1 VTAEHAF
8 ESNSVA
14 YVARVHVSVRPIRAN
29 SEEREV
35 HDDVA
40 RTRPDGRATE
50 DKGTGIRWETKGVGG
65 GVLSSCAHK
74 FLHTY
79 ACPFVPSHEPTD
91 DTATADATAATDAYA
106 ANHQEWTA
114 SARYSRVTT
123 QSTLVVVADTVTNRA
138 S

>member
-1 VTAEHAF
+1 M
-8 ESNSVA
+8 A
-14 YVARVHVSVRPIRAN
+14 YVARVHVSVRPIRAS

-35 HDDVA
+35 NDDVA
-40 RTRPDGRATE
+40 RTRPDGRATD
-50 DKGTGIRWETKGVGG
+50 DKDEGTGIRWETKGVGG
-65 GVLSSCAHK
+65 GRGMLSSCAHK

-79 ACPFVPSHEPTD
+79 ACPFVPSHEATD